1 MGEVSARRRI
11 TLVALGWLLAAGCST
26 PTHDRGAAG
35 AAAMT
40 KVVLSTELEAELAA
54 IRRDPLDAVGFGEKA
69 FLPYELRKGEGLVR
83 SRDAVVTARLA
94 SEASDTTNDRVFRLV
109 MLQVMAYRDDPAVD
123 PALAGAVGDPVIGG
137 LASYLVGRIGFK
149 GYPARA
155 RVAAPLLRALAPHLD
170 DAATFD
176 DPWYQKRYRV
186 GDLALGAF
194 VRIAGPDRFRFTDP
208 QDATYVGYTVLPPSD
223 ALRSTLLAQ
232 ARAFVITD

>member
-1 MGEVSARRRI
+1 MGEVSARWRI
-11 TLVALGWLLAAGCST
+11 TFVALGCLLVASCST
-26 PTHDRGAAG
+26 RTHNRGASG
-35 AAAMT
+35 VAAMS
-40 KVVLSTELEAELAA
+40 KAALSAELEAELAA

-83 SRDAVVTARLA
+83 SRDAAVTARLA
-94 SEASDTTNDRVFRLV
+94 AEAGDTTNDRVFRLV

-123 PALAGAVGDPVIGG
+123 PALASAVDDPVIGG

-155 RVAAPLLRALAPHLD
+155 RAAAPLLRALAPHLD

-176 DPWYQKRYRV
+176 DPWYQKRYRA

-194 VRIAGPDRFRFTDP
+194 VRIAGPDGFRFADP
-208 QDATYVGYTVLPPSD
+208 QDATYVGYTMLPPSD
-223 ALRSTLLAQ
+223 VERSTLLAQ
-232 ARAFVITD
+232 ARAFVID